1 LTLRYMLDTDVCVF
15 VMRERSPSLRER
27 FRSAPDQL
35 CISSV
40 TLGELLYGAEKSA
53 RRLRNL
59 EIVESFSA
67 RLEILPFGEK
77 AAAHYGQIRTQ
88 LERTGQRAGAYDM
101 MIGGHAR
108 SEGLVLVTNNVR
120 EFERMPGVTSEN
132 WL

>member
-1 LTLRYMLDTDVCVF
+1 LTLRYMLDTDVCIF

-27 FRSAPDQL
+27 FRSAADQL
-35 CISSV
+35 CISCV

-53 RRLRNL
+53 RRPRNL

-77 AAAHYGQIRTQ
+77 AAAHYGQIRAQ

-108 SEGLVLVTNNVR
+108 SEGLVLVTNNLR
-120 EFERMPGVTSEN
+120 EFERIEGLQTEN